1 MRRLALLLPLLAPA
15 WAWAQSS
22 SPDEGPAPR
31 AVEIDLPGARI
42 DAEPPGPSARL
53 VPSSPPLRVGS
64 LIEVRAS
71 FNPAMELSLGEI
83 R

>member
-1 MRRLALLLPLLAPA
+1 MTRLSLLALLLPALAH
-15 WAWAQSS
+15 AQSS
-22 SPDEGPAPR
+22 DPSDGPAPR
-31 AVEIDLPGARI
+31 VIELDLEGTRVGART
-42 DAEPPGPSARL
+42 PGPSATVL
-53 VPSSPPLRVGS
+53 LELPPPQHRS